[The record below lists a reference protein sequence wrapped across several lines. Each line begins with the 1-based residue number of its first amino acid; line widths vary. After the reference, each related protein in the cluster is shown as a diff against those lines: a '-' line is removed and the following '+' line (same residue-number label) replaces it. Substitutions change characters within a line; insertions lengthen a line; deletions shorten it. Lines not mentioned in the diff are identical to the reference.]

1 MRHLQGWSQRLSS
14 LDLSTLSLNELSEQL
29 MERSLSCVGS
39 KPELVARLWEVVARE
54 GWPDMEEEAI
64 TIYHGRGLNSPM
76 QRKEVIL
83 PVERTM
89 RVAKVNTLFLSL
101 PMLIFSLHSCTNY
114 TESGRERGMRTLSA
128 AG

>member
-1 MRHLQGWSQRLSS
+1 MEALKRHLQEWSTRLAS

-39 KPELVARLWEVVARE
+39 KPELVARLWEAAARD
-54 GWPDMEEEAI
+54 GWPDMEEEAV
-64 TIYHGRGLNSPM
+64 TIYHGRGLHSPM

-89 RVAKVNTLFLSL
+89 RVAKVNTLSFPS
-101 PMLIFSLHSCTNY
+101 PC
-114 TESGRERGMRTLSA
+114 
-128 AG
+128 